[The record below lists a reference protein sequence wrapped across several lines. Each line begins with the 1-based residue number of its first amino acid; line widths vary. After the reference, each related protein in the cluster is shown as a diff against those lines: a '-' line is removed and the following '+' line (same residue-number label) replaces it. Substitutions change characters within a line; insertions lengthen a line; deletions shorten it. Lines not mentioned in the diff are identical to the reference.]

1 MDGIVSHLA
10 FVAEYTKFSIRY
22 LTRLILAIFMLT
34 RESFLTILS
43 LTQKQPWLEGKNDIL
58 FNLLANECDSEDKRS
73 LLIELLD
80 RFLYLSSDEFQKKL
94 EELAESIVTDPELA
108 DASTQV
114 VAMAADSSS
123 DSSQL
128 ILYGIKSILERC
140 GWCKY
145 KNINI
150 FSKAYASY
158 KKLGGTHYNIVLIDE
173 FVGSG
178 STVISRV
185 SEIKRQFENVI
196 DPNLSIRVK
205 VIVAT
210 EHGLSKISKAG
221 INIESLIVIKKGIS
235 DFNTT
240 PIANRKRALMID
252 LESLL
257 SKTFNDRNLPSLGYG
272 ESESLYSRDNGNTPN
287 NVFPIFWWPYY
298 KNNNKRQVLLTR
310 AMGDA

>member
-1 MDGIVSHLA
+1 
-10 FVAEYTKFSIRY
+10 
-22 LTRLILAIFMLT
+22 MLT
-34 RESFLTILS
+34 RESFYTILR
-43 LTQKQPWLEGKNDIL
+43 LTKKQPWLEGKNDIL

-94 EELAESIVTDPELA
+94 EELAESIVTDPELT

-140 GWCKY
+140 GWCNY
-145 KNINI
+145 KSINI

-158 KKLGGTHYNIVLIDE
+158 NKSGGTHYNIVLIDE

-178 STVISRV
+178 STVINRV
-185 SEIKRQFENVI
+185 SEIERQFKNVI
-196 DPNLSIRVK
+196 APNLSIRVK

-210 EHGLSKISKAG
+210 EHGLSNIIKAG
-221 INIESLIVIKKGIS
+221 INIESLMVIKKGIS

-252 LESLL
+252 LENLL

-298 KNNNKRQVLLTR
+298 QNNNKRQVLLTR